1 MYQKSILTKTLRL
14 VSMQKKNKVSLNT
27 LYFMNPHILTERIPA
42 GIVIYAMLK
51 E

>member
-14 VSMQKKNKVSLNT
+14 VSMQKNKVSLNT